1 MLRKGLA
8 IGWGLLIVIIPL
20 LGLHPGVT
28 TAQGT
33 AQVSLSAVDV
43 GVAETVLLEAR
54 LDCPGG
60 GCSSF
65 RVGLTF
71 DRASIRIERA
81 AIGPMLGPG
90 AFEAEN
96 VVDNAAGTVL
106 LVASAQTTP
115 PAGADNVL
123 FTLEVYGLIPG
134 SATIAIGEVQIVGAN
149 NALLAASGTG
159 TTVTIHETGK
169 IPFFSPPDNDWE
181 VAFVS
186 QRDGNPEIYA
196 VDAAGRSPR
205 RLTNDPAL
213 DGGPTWSPDG
223 SRLAFHTARDAN
235 LEIYTMDPNG
245 TNLRRLTDNP
255 AADTDPAW
263 SPDSSRIAF
272 VSDRDGNSEIYVMSA
287 DGSGVQRLTN
297 DPAVDT
303 YPAWS
308 PNGSQIAFASSRGGS
323 SEIYVMDINGG
334 NVQLLTNLFGANGW
348 YPAWSPNGLL
358 LAFSVERDGLADL
371 YTMKAN
377 GQNPRKMT
385 QKPDWLTSSD
395 WSPDGA
401 YIAYMGAPDGNADL
415 LVMDADAQ
423 HVFRLTDDL
432 ADDTD
437 PDWRPIF
444 QAVPCAVH
452 TPTQNAEVRVGPGF
466 NRGVFTFLPTNQD
479 FSVIGQSTD
488 SDGNLWYELDKT
500 QLPGGNEVNG
510 MWVLASDVQ
519 ASGACGSVPIATP
532 PPLIPGTPIP
542 QSTPPGNWGPCGSC
556 ETCGHPGE
564 CVTSPTGECLWDPAT
579 CGVPTD
585 GGGCPKLI
593 TQIVNP
599 PAVAAASI
607 TRRPPPNCPDGGYVV
622 GTQVTLVVSP
632 SSGFQF
638 WSGSCPGASGSSTL
652 ITVTMNFTCTAIA
665 NFQ

>member
-1 MLRKGLA
+1 MLRKGLV
-8 IGWGLLIVIIPL
+8 IGWGLLIVLIPL

-33 AQVSLSAVDV
+33 AQLSLGAVDV
-43 GVAETVLLEAR
+43 GVAETAVLEAR

-65 RVGLTF
+65 RVTLTF
-71 DRASIRIERA
+71 DRAAIRINRA
-81 AIGPMLGPG
+81 AVGPMLGVG

-96 VVDNAAGTVL
+96 TVDNAAGSVV
-106 LVASAQTTP
+106 LVASAPTP

-123 FTLEVYGLIPG
+123 FTLDVYGLIPG
-134 SATIAIGEVQIVGAN
+134 SAQITVGEVQVVGAN
-149 NALLAASGTG
+149 NIPLSASGTG

-169 IPFFSPPDNDWE
+169 IPFFSPPNNDWE

-196 VDAAGRSPR
+196 VDAAGFTTR

-223 SRLAFHTARDAN
+223 GQLAFHTGRDGN

-255 AADTDPAW
+255 AADSDPAW
-263 SPDSSRIAF
+263 SPDGSQIAF
-272 VSDRDGNSEIYVMSA
+272 VSDRDGNSEIYVMFA
-287 DGSGVQRLTN
+287 DGSSVRRLTN

-308 PNGSQIAFASSRGGS
+308 PDGSQIAFASSRGGS
-323 SEIYVMDINGG
+323 SEIYVMDVNGG
-334 NVQLLTNLFGANGW
+334 NVQPMTSLFGANGW
-348 YPAWSPNGLL
+348 YPAWAPSGQL

-371 YTMKAN
+371 YTVTQQ
-377 GQNPRKMT
+377 GQNPRRMT
-385 QKPDWLTSSD
+385 AKSDWLTSSD

-423 HVFRLTDDL
+423 HVFRLTDNL

-452 TPTQNAEVRVGPGF
+452 TPTQNAEIRVGPGF
-466 NRGVFTFLPTNQD
+466 NRGVFTYMPTNQD
-479 FSVIGQSTD
+479 FTVIGQTTD
-488 SDGNLWYELDKT
+488 GDGNLWYELDKT
-500 QLPGGNEVNG
+500 ELPGGNEVIS
-510 MWVLASDVQ
+510 MWVLASQVQ
-519 ASGACGSVPIATP
+519 ASGACGAVPSATP

-542 QSTPPGNWGPCGSC
+542 QTTPGWGPCGSC

-564 CVTSPTGECLWDPAT
+564 CVTSPAGECLWDPAT
-579 CGVPTD
+579 CGVPQD

-599 PAVAAASI
+599 PAGAFAQISV
-607 TRRPPPNCPDGGYVV
+607 REQPNCPDGGYLP
-622 GTQVTLVVSP
+622 GTQVRITINLQ
-632 SSGFQF
+632 GAT
-638 WSGSCPGASGSSTL
+638 WSGSCPGASGTNTF

-665 NFQ
+665 TFP